1 MHITTYN
8 VIALSRAVVGE
19 PIYLYIG
26 TLHFVIWRL
35 FHIYVNINISCG
47 MENHPD
53 KTQVYIVIGFVAST
67 CNVSVLSNAGLLGG
81 GGVGL
86 M

>member
-1 MHITTYN
+1 M
-8 VIALSRAVVGE
+8 IALSRAVVGE
-19 PIYLYIG
+19 PMYIYIG

-35 FHIYVNINISCG
+35 FLIYVNINISCG
-47 MENHPD
+47 MEIHLD